1 VVCEAVTA
9 GGARERAPAIGRWMA
24 QAVVVTSLVYT
35 VSATYRRLRMRE
47 QPPPDVQDVAAARVR
62 ASEAAVAARDEFL
75 AVAAHELRPPLTS
88 MLLHIEAIE
97 RTLPMETAPEVT
109 MQVPPTE
116 QRRIAAVARH
126 ARRVSGLIDSMLD
139 VSETTG
145 GHLSLELGEVD
156 VTALVRE
163 VAHRF
168 APDAAAAGCPPT
180 LRPNQPIVALLD
192 ATRTAP

>member
-47 QPPPDVQDVAAARVR
+47 QPPPDVQDGAAARVR
-62 ASEAAVAARDEFL
+62 ASHAAVAASDEFL
-75 AVAAHELRPPLTS
+75 AVPAHELRTPLTS

-116 QRRIAAVARH
+116 QRRIAAVAR
-126 ARRVSGLIDSMLD
+126 AAGRPARVS
-139 VSETTG
+139 
-145 GHLSLELGEVD
+145 
-156 VTALVRE
+156 A
-163 VAHRF
+163 
-168 APDAAAAGCPPT
+168 
-180 LRPNQPIVALLD
+180 Q
-192 ATRTAP
+192 